1 LNADSSSQTR
11 FTFKKEERLSGKK
24 LIDELFENGSSF
36 YLQPFRILFLEKK
49 MESLSSA
56 QVLISVPK
64 KNFKRAVDRNKIKRL
79 IRESYRVNKFL
90 LYSSLER
97 NNKQLAIGILYTSK
111 IMEPFSLIQEKI
123 IAVLTKLAQQYD
135 VVEKNSA

>member
-1 LNADSSSQTR
+1 MNADSSSQTR

>member
-1 LNADSSSQTR
+1 
-11 FTFKKEERLSGKK
+11 
-24 LIDELFENGSSF
+24 
-36 YLQPFRILFLEKK
+36 